1 MEEVIHDLEYRLA
14 AAERQREYCE
24 KEMWMFYDASRQQR
38 ELMTQHDQTI
48 AGLKAALEKLKA

>member
-1 MEEVIHDLEYRLA
+1 
-14 AAERQREYCE
+14 
-24 KEMWMFYDASRQQR
+24 MFYDASRQQR